1 MKSFQYVI
9 TDPVGIHARPAGEL
23 VNAAQA
29 CGADV
34 TIRVGDKSASAK
46 KLIKLMG
53 LGIKQGTEVT
63 VEVSGENEEA
73 AAAEMEKFFKE
84 HL

>member
-1 MKSFQYVI
+1 MKSFTYVI

-46 KLIKLMG
+46 MG

-63 VEVSGENEEA
+63 VEISGENEET